1 MKRWL
6 SLVLAFSALGA
17 ANASAKEA
25 QVGISAFAGWSV
37 PVLQDV
43 NVSNFKPS
51 DAFGPSGST
60 WGFRVPVKA
69 IPVVTLEPYYAQ
81 ENYQDDTEIFNGLSY
96 ERQGF
101 DGKSFGVNALLGD
114 VFHRGFKVYPFLGLG
129 KTKLTR
135 TGEEINERTWNFGV
149 GLGFPLAHKI
159 SFQIRGQLDM
169 VITDSTS
176 RKFTDATAGIQYNI
190 LQ

>member
-17 ANASAKEA
+17 ASASAKEA
-25 QVGISAFAGWSV
+25 QVGIAAFAGWSV

-69 IPVVTLEPYYAQ
+69 IPVVTLEPFYAQ
-81 ENYQDDTEIFNGLSY
+81 ENYQDDTETFNGLSY

-101 DGKSFGVNALLGD
+101 DGKSFGVSALLGD
-114 VFHRGFKVYPFLGLG
+114 VFHRGFKVYPFVGLG

-135 TGEEINERTWNFGV
+135 TGEEINERTWNFGL
-149 GLGFPLAHKI
+149 GFGFPLAHKI
-159 SFQIRGQLDM
+159 SFQIRGQMDM